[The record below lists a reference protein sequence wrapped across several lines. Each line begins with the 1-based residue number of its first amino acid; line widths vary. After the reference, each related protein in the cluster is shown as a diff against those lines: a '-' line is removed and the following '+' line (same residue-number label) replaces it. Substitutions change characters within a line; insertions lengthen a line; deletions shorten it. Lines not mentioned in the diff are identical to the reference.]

1 MQSLEFDLF
10 FREKG
15 NRDSEWNSQ
24 RGRSN
29 DITFDRANKTRNR
42 IYANHVQDAARGPAR
57 DLILS
62 GPRDVPK
69 L

>member
-1 MQSLEFDLF
+1 MVVVGGEVSSWKSVLGGVAQGSILGPILCLV
-10 FREKG
+10 
-15 NRDSEWNSQ
+15 
-24 RGRSN
+24 
-29 DITFDRANKTRNR
+29 
-42 IYANHVQDAARGPAR
+42 YVNHVQDTARGPGPAR